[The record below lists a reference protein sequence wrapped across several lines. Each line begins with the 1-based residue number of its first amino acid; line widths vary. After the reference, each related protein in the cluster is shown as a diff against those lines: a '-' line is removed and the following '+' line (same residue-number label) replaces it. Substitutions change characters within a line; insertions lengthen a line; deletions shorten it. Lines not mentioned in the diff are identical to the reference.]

1 MLVFGVDI
9 PLVEILFVFGIITF
23 LLLLE
28 SIIVIILITSQLKK
42 MKGVA
47 ESLQQLLE
55 PVNVGKRK

>member
-28 SIIVIILITSQLKK
+28 GIIIIILITSQLKK
-42 MKGVA
+42 MKSVA

-55 PVNVGKRK
+55 TVNAGRKK